1 MSDSQT
7 PQSPSGTGAVAKEK
21 QPRILNRK
29 LGTILVTHT
38 HLTEEQLSEVLEIQ
52 KTKGGKLGEIL
63 VQKNYLTSEEV
74 LKALSYQMGMPY
86 LEHLNKQEIPTALV
100 ANLSISYAK
109 QYEIVPIDETPNH
122 VVVAVSDPLN
132 HAPVDDLRIMYGKDI
147 QFVIA
152 PPQEIQDAIND
163 VYERSTSI
171 IKEVEDE
178 DQDIH
183 YDLEQS
189 QDLLEASEEEAPII
203 RLVNSLMFRAVKEHA
218 SDIHIEPYEKD
229 VNVRFRKDGVL
240 SDILKPPKKYQ
251 SGITSRIKVMA
262 SLNIA
267 EKRLPQDG
275 RIKIRIGGKEIDI
288 RVSTVPVSFGE
299 RVVMRLQDKSNVL
312 LDLDQLGF
320 TPESLVKM
328 NELIK
333 YSYGIILVT
342 GPTGSG
348 KSTTL
353 YSCLARMDTKEKN
366 ILTVEDPVEISMKGI
381 GQVQVNSK
389 IELTFANALR
399 SFLRQDPDVIMVGEI
414 RDRET
419 AEMAIHASLTGHLVF
434 STLHTNDAPGSIPRF
449 IDMGV
454 EPFLVA
460 SSIIGIVAQ
469 RLIRKVCVHCREEH
483 QYSDAEIVA
492 YGFDPAMFK
501 GKKIYRAKGCD
512 RCNHTGYSGRAVIHE
527 LFIISDESRALIVT
541 NVDSATLKKQ
551 AVKDGMITI
560 RDDGIRK
567 ILEGVTSFDEVLRVT
582 QED

>member
-1 MSDSQT
+1 MSDVRDSQT
-7 PQSPSGTGAVAKEK
+7 PPSSSVSAGEK

-38 HLTEEQLSEVLEIQ
+38 HLTEEQLAEVLEIQ
-52 KTKGGKLGEIL
+52 KAKGGKLGEIL
-63 VQKNYLTSEEV
+63 IQKNYLTSEEV

-86 LEHLNKQEIPTALV
+86 LQTLNKQEIPTALV

-109 QYEIVPIDETPNH
+109 QYEIVPIDETPIH

-183 YDLEQS
+183 YDLEQA

-203 RLVNSLMFRAVKEHA
+203 RLVNSLLFRAVKEKA
-218 SDIHIEPYEKD
+218 SDIHIEPYEKE
-229 VNVRFRKDGVL
+229 VNVRLRKDGVL
-240 SDILKPPKKYQ
+240 HDVLKPPKKFQ
-251 SGITSRIKVMA
+251 AGIISRIKVMA
-262 SLNIA
+262 ALNIA

-288 RVSTVPVSFGE
+288 RVSTVPVGFGE
-299 RVVMRLQDKSNVL
+299 RVVMRLQDSSNVL

-320 TPESLVKM
+320 TPESLTKI

-333 YSYGIILVT
+333 YSYGIVLVT

-366 ILTVEDPVEISMKGI
+366 ILTIEDPVEISMKGI

-399 SFLRQDPDVIMVGEI
+399 SFLRQDPDIIMVGEI

-419 AEMAIHASLTGHLVF
+419 AEMAIHASLTGHLVL

-460 SSIIGIVAQ
+460 SSIVGIIAQ
-469 RLIRKVCVHCREEH
+469 RLIRKLCVHCREGR
-483 QYSDAEIVA
+483 QYSDAEIQA
-492 YGFDPAMFK
+492 YGFVSELFK
-501 GKKIYRAKGCD
+501 GKKIYRAKGCEH
-512 RCNHTGYSGRAVIHE
+512 CNHTGYSGRSVIHE
-527 LFIISDESRALIVT
+527 LFVITDESRALVVQ
-541 NVDSATLKKQ
+541 NVDSTILKKQ

-567 ILEGVTSFDEVLRVT
+567 ILEGVTSIDEVLRVT

>member
-1 MSDSQT
+1 MN
-7 PQSPSGTGAVAKEK
+7 EK
-21 QPRILNRK
+21 QPRILNHR

-38 HLTEEQLSEVLEIQ
+38 SLTDEQLSEVLEIQ

-63 VQKNYLTSEEV
+63 VQKNYLSEEEV

-86 LEHLNKQEIPTALV
+86 LEKISKNDIPTALV

-109 QYEIVPIDETPNH
+109 QYEIVPIDETPNQ

-132 HAPVDDLRIMYGKDI
+132 HAPVDDLRIMYGKNI
-147 QFVIA
+147 KFVIA
-152 PPQEIQDAIND
+152 PTDEIQDAIND

-171 IKEVEDE
+171 IKEVEDDE
-178 DQDIH
+178 EHNIH
-183 YDLEQS
+183 YDLEQA
-189 QDLLEASEEEAPII
+189 QDLLEASEEDAPVI
-203 RLVNSLMFRAVKEHA
+203 RLVNNLLFRAVKEKA
-218 SDIHIEPYEKD
+218 SDIHIEPYEKE
-229 VNVRFRKDGVL
+229 VAVRFRKDGVL
-240 SDILKPPKKYQ
+240 QDILKPPKRYQ
-251 SGITSRIKVMA
+251 SGLTSRIKVMA

-275 RIKIRIGGKEIDI
+275 RIKIKIGGKEIDI
-288 RVSTVPVSFGE
+288 RVSTVPVAYGE

-320 TPESLVKM
+320 SQDSLNKV

-333 YSYGIILVT
+333 HNYGIILVT

-353 YSCLARMDTKEKN
+353 YSCLARMDYKEQN
-366 ILTVEDPVEISMKGI
+366 ILTVEDPVEINMKGI

-389 IELTFANALR
+389 IDLTFANALR
-399 SFLRQDPDVIMVGEI
+399 AFLRQDPDIIMVGEI

-419 AEMAIHASLTGHLVF
+419 AEMAIHASLTGHLVL
-434 STLHTNDAPGSIPRF
+434 STLHTNDAPGAVPRF

-460 SSIIGIVAQ
+460 SSIIGILAQ
-469 RLIRKVCVHCREEH
+469 RLIRKICQKCREPH
-483 QYSDAEIVA
+483 SYSEAEITA
-492 YGFDPAMFK
+492 FGFDPTIFS
-501 GKKIYRAKGCD
+501 GKTIYRASGGCEH
-512 RCNHTGYSGRAVIHE
+512 CNKTGYTGRSVIHE
-527 LFIISDESRALIVT
+527 MFVITDESRAMIVQNADSGLI
-541 NVDSATLKKQ
+541 KKQ
-551 AVKDGMITI
+551 AIKDGMVTI
-560 RDDGIRK
+560 RDDGIQK
-567 ILEGVTSFDEVLRVT
+567 VLEGHTSLEEIVRVT